1 MEYLAHIEGERKQLV
16 KEHLYGTA
24 ELAGNFAESFG
35 KKDWGYCCGMLH
47 DIGKTRE
54 LSAFPQNDYTDAG
67 QLLGH
72 IIIGSQMVE
81 EHMAAIDGFPE
92 RLHNEL
98 IHLILSHHG
107 ELEFG
112 SPKKPALIEA
122 MVLSM
127 MDNLDAKVETM
138 YEALSTKAPQN
149 DSGFIG
155 FNKLIDSNL
164 RKTDGAS
171 Y

>member
-1 MEYLAHIEGERKQLV
+1 MIEDHIRK
-16 KEHLYGTA
+16 
-24 ELAGNFAESFG
+24 
-35 KKDWGYCCGMLH
+35 
-47 DIGKTRE
+47 
-54 LSAFPQNDYTDAG
+54 
-67 QLLGH
+67 
-72 IIIGSQMVE
+72 
-81 EHMAAIDGFPE
+81 IDGFPG

-107 ELEFG
+107 ELEYG
-112 SPKKPALIEA
+112 SPKKPALMEA

-138 YEALSTKAPQN
+138 YEALTTRPPQN
-149 DSGFIG
+149 ETGFIG